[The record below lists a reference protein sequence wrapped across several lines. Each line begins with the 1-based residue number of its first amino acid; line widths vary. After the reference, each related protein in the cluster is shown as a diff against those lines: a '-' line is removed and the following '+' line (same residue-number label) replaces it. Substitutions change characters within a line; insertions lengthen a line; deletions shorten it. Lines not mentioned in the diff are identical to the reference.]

1 MLGSASLEVWTWA
14 YLHHDPLLS
23 FSGLGEG
30 SLALPGLILMDHGH
44 AGVKLSLSVPVYISG
59 SCLVSCQTG
68 VFYTPY
74 TPHTDW
80 RPSCG
85 SCFRSTGGL
94 GFADRLG
101 NTPPPHSVAPLSLFF
116 FLATSSVPCS
126 YFPPSAFRF
135 PVFPL
140 RPPIQGWVLPHLSSL
155 FSPLFLPMGIEPRS
169 LNFLGKHSSTD

>member
-23 FSGLGEG
+23 FSGLGDG

-68 VFYTPY
+68 VFCTPY

-94 GFADRLG
+94 WFADRLG
-101 NTPPPHSVAPLSLFF
+101 NTPLFCSSPVSVLFSCHFLCTMFLFSTICFQVPSLPPEASHPGMGASPPLL
-116 FLATSSVPCS
+116 
-126 YFPPSAFRF
+126 
-135 PVFPL
+135 
-140 RPPIQGWVLPHLSSL
+140 
-155 FSPLFLPMGIEPRS
+155 SPLFLPMGIEPRT
-169 LNFLGKHSSTD
+169 LNFLGKHSPTD